1 MVPATAIE
9 GFPSPA
15 IAPTVAAE
23 EGLFPPPSS
32 ALLSPETGLSGGDK
46 EHAGAFFGF
55 EFEVQWF
62 QL

>member
-46 EHAGAFFGF
+46 EHAGAFFW
-55 EFEVQWF
+55 V
-62 QL
+62 